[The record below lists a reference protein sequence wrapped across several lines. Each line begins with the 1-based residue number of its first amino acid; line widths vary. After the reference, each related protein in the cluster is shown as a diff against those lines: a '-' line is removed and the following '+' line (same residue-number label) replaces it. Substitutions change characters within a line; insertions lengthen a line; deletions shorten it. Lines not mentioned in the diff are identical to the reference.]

1 MRKILNKKGF
11 SLMELVVVIALMG
24 IVLVIAVPSYRSS
37 QERAENKACATN
49 IEIIKLAVVDYY
61 TSLQTAPDS
70 LDDLAPFLDDEGLPV
85 CSKSKS
91 ITYNYGVAVKKNVN
105 NTWTGIVVCA
115 CDDESHTPDGED
127 TTFPTESVPGECYI
141 LQQPSKVEK

>member
-11 SLMELVVVIALMG
+11 SLVELVVVVALMG
-24 IVLVIAVPSYRSS
+24 IVLGIAVPSYRSS
-37 QERAENKACATN
+37 QVKAQNKACKTN
-49 IEIIKLAVVDYY
+49 IEVIKLAVVDYY
-61 TSLQTAPDS
+61 TSYQVPPES
-70 LDDLAPFLDDEGLPV
+70 INDLAPFLDKEGMPV
-85 CSKSKS
+85 CEKNKSL
-91 ITYNYGVAVKKNVN
+91 IYNYGVAVKKNAN
-105 NTWTGIVVCA
+105 NSWSAIVVCA